1 MFDLF
6 EKFMKDRDYFGAGS
20 ILTLVG
26 NLLTPAADPHPPGFY
41 NAQVRVV
48 PMDDCVHIFVACDT
62 RETFDSLPGSIPIA
76 DDGQGVR
83 LYSKRL
89 NLHNVTDTEH
99 RPMIIHAIYTVM
111 VESLAPDAQL
121 DTAGALT

>member
-1 MFDLF
+1 MFELF

-26 NLLTPAADPHPPGFY
+26 NLLTPAADPKPPGFY

-48 PMDDCVHIFVACDT
+48 PMDDCVHIFVACDS
-62 RETFDSLPGSIPIA
+62 RDTFDSLPGSIPVA

-89 NLHNVTDTEH
+89 NLHNVADPEH
-99 RPMIIHAIYTVM
+99 RPMVIHAMHTVAL
-111 VESLAPDAQL
+111 ESIGREPQCA
-121 DTAGALT
+121 TN